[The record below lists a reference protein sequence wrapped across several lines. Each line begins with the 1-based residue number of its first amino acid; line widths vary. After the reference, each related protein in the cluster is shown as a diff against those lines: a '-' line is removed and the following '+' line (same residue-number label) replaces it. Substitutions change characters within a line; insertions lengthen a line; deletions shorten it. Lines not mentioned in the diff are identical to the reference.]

1 MTFLACLFGIGLP
14 SGCITDLRWLREEI
28 RVPFVSDRGYAG
40 KTPDSIKEE
49 GSDLE
54 PAPIAPG
61 ESSQRTGK

>member
-1 MTFLACLFGIGLP
+1 MTFLACLFEIVLP
-14 SGCITDLRWLREEI
+14 SGCITDHRWLREEI

-40 KTPDSIKEE
+40 KTSGPIKEE
-49 GSDLE
+49 GSDLK